1 MTKIRINPEVVRNVE
16 FSGMTV
22 QFGDFTIID
31 YHIEYKCKM
40 ILILSIECLDWIFHR
55 INMF

>member
-31 YHIEYKCKM
+31 YKCKM

-55 INMF
+55 IKMF